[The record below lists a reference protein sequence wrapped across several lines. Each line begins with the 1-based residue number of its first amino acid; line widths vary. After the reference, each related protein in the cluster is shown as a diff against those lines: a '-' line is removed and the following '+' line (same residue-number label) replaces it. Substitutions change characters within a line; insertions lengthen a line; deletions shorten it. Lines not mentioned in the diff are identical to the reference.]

1 MEYTLQKICGYKDE
15 LVSSV
20 SLCCLYLILA
30 SRTRRHWALLP
41 LFFVEFEEIG
51 WTWPVLSLPARSSEM
66 CELFALS

>member
-41 LFFVEFEEIG
+41 LFFVEFEDEIIVG
-51 WTWPVLSLPARSSEM
+51 GLPWWSSG
-66 CELFALS
+66 